1 MDFLT
6 DFLTISS
13 QKDVHSLEIL
23 TPGKAYCFFWSQ
35 TLCFTFVCLTRR
47 NLRYT
52 GASDLQGS
60 ATVDSQNFRTILWGI
75 PYHLQLCLKFPWAT
89 CVVNTSW
96 NFRDKSTLRQ
106 GWRQQSSDGG
116 QELLT
121 GGLKWE
127 KWNGK
132 NAVFVHH
139 FAKFPPTET
148 RNFLQHRGA
157 SGFRQGA
164 VAPSGPPLA
173 PRHHCFE
180 APPCHKDNQKW
191 GSNSIQAIR

>member
-1 MDFLT
+1 MCATFCSLPLRQYALASNNRGSMLTLTAFKSLLAAYAFNLFFTNHCICIFLV
-6 DFLTISS
+6 
-13 QKDVHSLEIL
+13 K
-23 TPGKAYCFFWSQ
+23 
-35 TLCFTFVCLTRR
+35 
-47 NLRYT
+47 
-52 GASDLQGS
+52 
-60 ATVDSQNFRTILWGI
+60 NFRTILWGI

-96 NFRDKSTLRQ
+96 NFRDESTLRQ

-157 SGFRQGA
+157 IGFRQGA